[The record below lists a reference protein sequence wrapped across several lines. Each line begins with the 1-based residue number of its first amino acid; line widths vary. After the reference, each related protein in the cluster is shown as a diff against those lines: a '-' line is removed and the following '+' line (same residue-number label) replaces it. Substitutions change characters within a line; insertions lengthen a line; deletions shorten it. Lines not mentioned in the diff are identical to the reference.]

1 MHRKSIANIIGQYII
16 MNLNKQTNKNKR
28 ITMKLST
35 ICCIIYLFIY
45 CGNLY
50 AQHTS
55 KLYFKTLDI
64 YNGLSHNSVL
74 AIMQDRQGFIWFGTK
89 DGLNRYDGIKFK
101 IFKKENSTLGNNYIT
116 TLTEDSQGNIW
127 IGTDVG
133 VYIYNTE
140 TETFSPFRVTTP
152 QKESIRSTITQ
163 ISIEEGGDVWIAA
176 DFQGLF
182 CYNIHKHTLTNQLPI
197 HKRGKNIPLPNINH
211 FWKTGKK
218 YWLGLYDNN
227 LYYSEDNFRTLS
239 PFKDVNGNEPFKNDN
254 ITVQIKGK
262 HHYRYIGSVNG
273 LTEVNL
279 TTHKTRRLINGYVRT
294 LCYRSDNELWIGT
307 ENGLYI
313 YNTEKDTC
321 LHITAPENNT
331 SYAMSDNVIYAICHD
346 REGGMW
352 LGTYFGGVNYYPYPY
367 NHFEKFYPER
377 YHGFGKRVSKFCEA
391 SDGNLWIGT
400 EDKGLFYF
408 DQTKDSI
415 IPFKHPYLSSN
426 VHGLCLD
433 KNWLWVGNF
442 SGGLSRIDLCTGRV
456 KHYSKSNVLNGLN
469 TNDIFAIKKTTG
481 NTLWIGTIHGLLQYS
496 YDTDDFRS
504 VPQLEGCCI
513 YDILEDY
520 QNNIWVATYANGAY
534 RYDIHNDTWK
544 FFRNDPNDPSSLPY
558 NKVTDIYEDS
568 NRQLWFLTQGGGFC
582 RYVPQNDSFV
592 CYNSEDGFPGNTFY
606 CMQEDDQKNLWL
618 TTNNGLVCFNPNKNY
633 KRIYTVDDGIL
644 TNQFNYQASYK
655 DTEGQ
660 IYFGCINGFIRFK
673 PSTFT
678 DNNFNPPIVITDLSI
693 LNKPVNVNSRQ
704 SPLKKSICLSD
715 KIELQ
720 ANQNSFSLHVAA
732 LGYQSPSLH
741 QLVYCLEGFNEEW
754 YEVESTHI
762 INYSHLPYGTYTLHL
777 KNTYKPKSGE
787 YIHKKLQI
795 CIHPPF
801 YLSVWAYL
809 LYIFFIIVIIII
821 SLIIIR
827 KKYIKKQQ
835 TLVEKIER
843 KKEHDLYNA
852 KIEFFTHITHEIRTP
867 LTLIKVPL
875 ENILATP
882 KNIPVQMHENL
893 QIIDM
898 NTNRLLN
905 LVNQLL
911 DFQKAET
918 LGVKLQLAEC
928 RIDIILENLYKQF
941 LPLAESQ
948 NIEYIIE
955 RQEDITTYADNEA
968 ITKIISNLFSNA
980 IKYAETYLHIRL
992 WTEDGH
998 FLLSMC
1004 NDGPEIS
1011 PEMREEIFKPFV
1023 QCREKASGTGIGL
1036 PLARLLAELHHGA
1049 LTLDPN
1055 TAQTRFILSIPI
1067 ISTCPTSSQITKE
1080 YNIIEQGKTGTSS
1093 LPQYTIMVVEDN
1105 KEMCTF
1111 IAHQLSATYHVLV
1124 VADGRE
1130 AIYLLE
1136 NENIDLII
1144 SDVMMP
1150 DIDGLKL
1157 CHLLK
1162 SNLKFSHIPLILLT
1176 AKVDLQDKIDGLKCG
1191 ADAYMEKPFSI
1202 KLLHA
1207 TINNLLENRE
1217 KLRNNFL
1224 QSPFVSAKSIGLNSD
1239 QREFLHKLA
1248 QIVEEHMQDPDFN
1261 LEQMA
1266 ELMHVSNSTLHRK
1279 VKSTLNITPNNYIQL
1294 ERLKKAA
1301 YLFREGNHRI
1311 NEVSQ
1316 MVGFNSS
1323 SYFAQCFQKQFGMS
1337 PKEFVDHL

>member
-1 MHRKSIANIIGQYII
+1 MYSSSI
-16 MNLNKQTNKNKR
+16 LP
-28 ITMKLST
+28 
-35 ICCIIYLFIY
+35 F
-45 CGNLY
+45 
-50 AQHTS
+50 
-55 KLYFKTLDI
+55 
-64 YNGLSHNSVL
+64 GL
-74 AIMQDRQGFIWFGTK
+74 
-89 DGLNRYDGIKFK
+89 
-101 IFKKENSTLGNNYIT
+101 
-116 TLTEDSQGNIW
+116 
-127 IGTDVG
+127 
-133 VYIYNTE
+133 
-140 TETFSPFRVTTP
+140 
-152 QKESIRSTITQ
+152 
-163 ISIEEGGDVWIAA
+163 
-176 DFQGLF
+176 
-182 CYNIHKHTLTNQLPI
+182 
-197 HKRGKNIPLPNINH
+197 
-211 FWKTGKK
+211 
-218 YWLGLYDNN
+218 
-227 LYYSEDNFRTLS
+227 
-239 PFKDVNGNEPFKNDN
+239 
-254 ITVQIKGK
+254 
-262 HHYRYIGSVNG
+262 
-273 LTEVNL
+273 
-279 TTHKTRRLINGYVRT
+279 
-294 LCYRSDNELWIGT
+294 
-307 ENGLYI
+307 
-313 YNTEKDTC
+313 
-321 LHITAPENNT
+321 
-331 SYAMSDNVIYAICHD
+331 
-346 REGGMW
+346 
-352 LGTYFGGVNYYPYPY
+352 
-367 NHFEKFYPER
+367 
-377 YHGFGKRVSKFCEA
+377 
-391 SDGNLWIGT
+391 
-400 EDKGLFYF
+400 
-408 DQTKDSI
+408 
-415 IPFKHPYLSSN
+415 
-426 VHGLCLD
+426 
-433 KNWLWVGNF
+433 
-442 SGGLSRIDLCTGRV
+442 
-456 KHYSKSNVLNGLN
+456 
-469 TNDIFAIKKTTG
+469 
-481 NTLWIGTIHGLLQYS
+481 
-496 YDTDDFRS
+496 
-504 VPQLEGCCI
+504 
-513 YDILEDY
+513 
-520 QNNIWVATYANGAY
+520 
-534 RYDIHNDTWK
+534 
-544 FFRNDPNDPSSLPY
+544 
-558 NKVTDIYEDS
+558 
-568 NRQLWFLTQGGGFC
+568 
-582 RYVPQNDSFV
+582 
-592 CYNSEDGFPGNTFY
+592 
-606 CMQEDDQKNLWL
+606 
-618 TTNNGLVCFNPNKNY
+618 
-633 KRIYTVDDGIL
+633 GIL
-644 TNQFNYQASYK
+644 AVHF
-655 DTEGQ
+655 
-660 IYFGCINGFIRFK
+660 
-673 PSTFT
+673 FT
-678 DNNFNPPIVITDLSI
+678 
-693 LNKPVNVNSRQ
+693 
-704 SPLKKSICLSD
+704 
-715 KIELQ
+715 
-720 ANQNSFSLHVAA
+720 
-732 LGYQSPSLH
+732 
-741 QLVYCLEGFNEEW
+741 
-754 YEVESTHI
+754 
-762 INYSHLPYGTYTLHL
+762 
-777 KNTYKPKSGE
+777 
-787 YIHKKLQI
+787 
-795 CIHPPF
+795 
-801 YLSVWAYL
+801 
-809 LYIFFIIVIIII
+809 IVIIII

-827 KKYIKKQQ
+827 KKYIKKRQ

-1036 PLARLLAELHHGA
+1036 PLARLLTELHHGA

-1202 KLLHA
+1202 KLLHT

>member
-1 MHRKSIANIIGQYII
+1 M
-16 MNLNKQTNKNKR
+16 
-28 ITMKLST
+28 
-35 ICCIIYLFIY
+35 
-45 CGNLY
+45 
-50 AQHTS
+50 
-55 KLYFKTLDI
+55 
-64 YNGLSHNSVL
+64 
-74 AIMQDRQGFIWFGTK
+74 
-89 DGLNRYDGIKFK
+89 
-101 IFKKENSTLGNNYIT
+101 
-116 TLTEDSQGNIW
+116 
-127 IGTDVG
+127 
-133 VYIYNTE
+133 
-140 TETFSPFRVTTP
+140 
-152 QKESIRSTITQ
+152 
-163 ISIEEGGDVWIAA
+163 
-176 DFQGLF
+176 
-182 CYNIHKHTLTNQLPI
+182 
-197 HKRGKNIPLPNINH
+197 
-211 FWKTGKK
+211 
-218 YWLGLYDNN
+218 
-227 LYYSEDNFRTLS
+227 
-239 PFKDVNGNEPFKNDN
+239 
-254 ITVQIKGK
+254 
-262 HHYRYIGSVNG
+262 
-273 LTEVNL
+273 
-279 TTHKTRRLINGYVRT
+279 
-294 LCYRSDNELWIGT
+294 
-307 ENGLYI
+307 
-313 YNTEKDTC
+313 
-321 LHITAPENNT
+321 
-331 SYAMSDNVIYAICHD
+331 
-346 REGGMW
+346 
-352 LGTYFGGVNYYPYPY
+352 
-367 NHFEKFYPER
+367 
-377 YHGFGKRVSKFCEA
+377 
-391 SDGNLWIGT
+391 
-400 EDKGLFYF
+400 
-408 DQTKDSI
+408 
-415 IPFKHPYLSSN
+415 
-426 VHGLCLD
+426 
-433 KNWLWVGNF
+433 
-442 SGGLSRIDLCTGRV
+442 
-456 KHYSKSNVLNGLN
+456 
-469 TNDIFAIKKTTG
+469 
-481 NTLWIGTIHGLLQYS
+481 
-496 YDTDDFRS
+496 
-504 VPQLEGCCI
+504 
-513 YDILEDY
+513 
-520 QNNIWVATYANGAY
+520 
-534 RYDIHNDTWK
+534 
-544 FFRNDPNDPSSLPY
+544 
-558 NKVTDIYEDS
+558 
-568 NRQLWFLTQGGGFC
+568 
-582 RYVPQNDSFV
+582 
-592 CYNSEDGFPGNTFY
+592 
-606 CMQEDDQKNLWL
+606 
-618 TTNNGLVCFNPNKNY
+618 
-633 KRIYTVDDGIL
+633 GIL
-644 TNQFNYQASYK
+644 AVHF
-655 DTEGQ
+655 
-660 IYFGCINGFIRFK
+660 
-673 PSTFT
+673 FT
-678 DNNFNPPIVITDLSI
+678 
-693 LNKPVNVNSRQ
+693 
-704 SPLKKSICLSD
+704 
-715 KIELQ
+715 
-720 ANQNSFSLHVAA
+720 
-732 LGYQSPSLH
+732 
-741 QLVYCLEGFNEEW
+741 
-754 YEVESTHI
+754 
-762 INYSHLPYGTYTLHL
+762 
-777 KNTYKPKSGE
+777 
-787 YIHKKLQI
+787 
-795 CIHPPF
+795 
-801 YLSVWAYL
+801 
-809 LYIFFIIVIIII
+809 IVIIII

-827 KKYIKKQQ
+827 KKYIKKRQ

-1036 PLARLLAELHHGA
+1036 PLARLLTELHHGA

-1202 KLLHA
+1202 KLLHT